1 VKALL
6 SFLGLDGRRTSP
18 EADHNEAAISAVIGR
33 VVSGGLALE
42 LGSGSGEHALAW
54 ARRFPAI
61 TWQPSDPDPVQRK
74 SVDAWI
80 DHAPEVTNIRR
91 VIALDAVQVPW
102 SIDPPL
108 ALIVLV
114 HVLHIAP
121 RGAIEAIV
129 AECRR
134 LAPGG
139 ALVVHDAFL
148 GADGR
153 AASPRMRAFD
163 HQLRKDNPQHGLRA
177 RSEIDAAT
185 SGLALIEDTTFDDD
199 QRTLAY
205 RIPC

>member
-1 VKALL
+1 MSIGAIWNETIRLFRRHSTLFMGLAALQVIPQLLL
-6 SFLGLDGRRTSP
+6 SVVLQATGVVGRS
-18 EADHNEAAISAVIGR
+18 
-33 VVSGGLALE
+33 
-42 LGSGSGEHALAW
+42 
-54 ARRFPAI
+54 
-61 TWQPSDPDPVQRK
+61 QVQ
-74 SVDAWI
+74 
-80 DHAPEVTNIRR
+80 
-91 VIALDAVQVPW
+91 
-102 SIDPPL
+102 
-108 ALIVLV
+108 
-114 HVLHIAP
+114 
-121 RGAIEAIV
+121 IEAIV